1 MTIFNSF
8 RFAALLASVG
18 ALCSVPA
25 GAAEHMAKNT
35 YQTERAFS
43 PAVVTEGGKTIWLA
57 GSSALKD
64 AHGKDIAW
72 DFDAQLKRVW
82 EQIDEV
88 LHRQGGSLKDIVTI
102 TVFITDPRLGDKVV
116 ESRKQIWKDG
126 NYPGSALITVA
137 NLAKPGLLVEIQA
150 IAVVGDKRQ
159 EAAK

>member
-8 RFAALLASVG
+8 RFAALLGSVG

-25 GAAEHMAKNT
+25 GAAEHLAKNT

-64 AHGKDIAW
+64 ASGKDIAW

-88 LHRQGGSLKDIVTI
+88 LHRQGGSLNDIVTI
-102 TVFITDPRLGDKVV
+102 TVFITDARLGDKVV

>member
-1 MTIFNSF
+1 MTTFNSVKI
-8 RFAALLASVG
+8 AALLGSVG
-18 ALCSVPA
+18 VLCSIPA
-25 GAAEHMAKNT
+25 AAAEHMTKNA

-64 AHGKDIAW
+64 ASGKDIAW

-88 LHRQGGSLKDIVTI
+88 LHRQGGTLKDIVTI
-102 TVFITDPRLGDKVV
+102 TVFITDSRLGDKVV
-116 ESRKQIWKDG
+116 ESRRQIWRDG

-150 IAVVGDKRQ
+150 IAVVGDKRP
-159 EAAK
+159 EAAN

>member
-1 MTIFNSF
+1 MFP
-8 RFAALLASVG
+8 VG
-18 ALCSVPA
+18 DRISLGLSIHQA
-25 GAAEHMAKNT
+25 
-35 YQTERAFS
+35 Q
-43 PAVVTEGGKTIWLA
+43 
-57 GSSALKD
+57 ALKD
-64 AHGKDIAW
+64 ASGKDIAW

-88 LHRQGGSLKDIVTI
+88 LNKQGGSLNDIVTI
-102 TVFITDPRLGDKVV
+102 TVFITDARLGDKVV

-126 NYPGSALITVA
+126 HYPGSALITVA

>member
-1 MTIFNSF
+1 MAIFNSF
-8 RFAALLASVG
+8 RFAALLGSVG

-64 AHGKDIAW
+64 ASGKDIAW

-88 LHRQGGSLKDIVTI
+88 LHRQGGSLNDVVTI
-102 TVFITDPRLGDKVV
+102 TVFITDARLGDKVV